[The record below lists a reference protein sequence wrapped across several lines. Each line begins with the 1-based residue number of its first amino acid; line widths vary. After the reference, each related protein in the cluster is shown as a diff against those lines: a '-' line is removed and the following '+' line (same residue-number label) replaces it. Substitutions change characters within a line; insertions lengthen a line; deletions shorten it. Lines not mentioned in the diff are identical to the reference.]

1 MKLGDWWHSFLVS
14 MQFLTSIP
22 VHKWFARA
30 RTMPTAQI
38 AGNALL
44 FYPLVGLL
52 LGALLVAFP
61 LLLVTN
67 AMTMSS
73 ALQAGIVLV
82 WWVMLT
88 GALHLDGLGD
98 TSDAW
103 LGGLGNAE
111 RTLAIMKDPTSGPVA
126 VVVLVLLLLLKWLL
140 LAELLTMQ
148 WLLPVLLVPM
158 LARLQVMALVIYTPY
173 VRTKGLGTE
182 LKNKAQAPGFWLQVL
197 VIVGVLVYLQ
207 WWLLL
212 GLLLLAMLVGWY
224 WRQVMMQRLQGW
236 TGDTAGASIELTEC
250 LLLLAAVLLSSI

>member
-1 MKLGDWWHSFLVS
+1 MKLSDWWHSFLVS

-30 RTMPTAQI
+30 RSMPGAQV

-52 LGALLVAFP
+52 LGALLVVLPFI
-61 LLLVTN
+61 LNVNSVTL
-67 AMTMSS
+67 SP
-73 ALQAGIVLV
+73 ALQAGILLV

-98 TSDAW
+98 SADAW
-103 LGGLGNAE
+103 LGGLGDPE

-140 LAELLTMQ
+140 LAELLTNE
-148 WLLPVLLVPM
+148 WLLPLLLVPM
-158 LARLQVMALVIYTPY
+158 FARLQVMKLIIYTPY

-182 LKNKAQAPGFWLQVL
+182 LKNKAQALGFWLQLL
-197 VIVGVLVYLQ
+197 VVIGVLAFMQ
-207 WWLLL
+207 FWLLL
-212 GLLLLAMLVGWY
+212 VLLIIALLLGWY
-224 WRQVMMQRLQGW
+224 WRKLMMQRLQGW

-250 LLLLAAVLLSSI
+250 VLLLAAVVLYSF